1 MSYLAKLWDAYTQR
15 TPQQI
20 ANAKLAADVAERK
33 VRVGIPYAARRAAA
47 KGVRA

>member
-1 MSYLAKLWDAYTQR
+1 MSYLAKLFDAFTQR

-20 ANAKLAADVAERK
+20 AAAKLAKDVADRK

-47 KGVRA
+47 KGGKL